1 MNPLDLPKWGSK
13 PKPKV
18 ELSQKKV
25 DSFLG
30 LQNEIVRG
38 DSVAEAHVIIQVMG
52 GIKGVVAQTYK
63 VAFVEGQ
70 SLGQYFGRLKLKRA
84 AAYSAV
90 YDQSNLSNGRC
101 RMSYIPRRGA
111 HIVIGRSGVGSATQY
126 QRSNH
131 DAQRVAARM
140 GGGAQVVEVKK

>member
-18 ELSQKKV
+18 ELNQKKV
-25 DSFLG
+25 NHFLG
-30 LQNEIVRG
+30 VQNEIVRD
-38 DSVAEAHVIIQVMG
+38 DSIAEAHVIIQVMG
-52 GIKGVVAQTYK
+52 GLKGVASQTYR

-70 SLGQYFGRLKLKRA
+70 PLAQYLGRLKLKRA
-84 AAYSAV
+84 ATYSAV
-90 YDQSNLSNGRC
+90 YDQSNLSAGRC
-101 RMSYIPRRGA
+101 RMSYVPKKGA